1 MIDYQFVYYE
11 SIDSTN
17 SEAKRLCH
25 QGSPEGTVVIAKT
38 QTTGRGRLGRRWI
51 SPTGNL
57 YFTMLLKP
65 QVPIEVLSQLSLVAG
80 IALARVVQHYI
91 AGRAIISLKWPND
104 VLINQQKVA
113 GILVETDIDSYLVQE
128 TPCYL
133 GIGVNIQ
140 SAPEL
145 TVYPATS
152 LKDIAGLMPQSQEF
166 LQYYVNNFNALY
178 IIWQQEG
185 FAALKDEWL
194 SFATGLGDVVQATSS
209 RYGQVSGQF
218 KTITDD
224 GGLLLIDQEGN
235 NHIISSS
242 EVTFPYKV

>member
-1 MIDYQFVYYE
+1 MIAYQFVYYD

-38 QTTGRGRLGRRWI
+38 QTAGRGRLGRRWI
-51 SPTGNL
+51 SPLGNL
-57 YFTMLLKP
+57 YFTMVLKP
-65 QVPIEVLSQLSLVAG
+65 YVPIEALSQLSLVAG
-80 IALARVVQHYI
+80 LALAKVIQHYI
-91 AGRAIISLKWPND
+91 VGRAIVSLKWPND

-113 GILVETDIDSYLVQE
+113 GILVETDIDSHLTQG

-133 GIGVNIQ
+133 GIGVNMQ

-145 TVYPATS
+145 TVYSATS
-152 LKDIAGLMPQSQEF
+152 LKDIVSLLPQPQEF
-166 LQYYVNNFNALY
+166 LQHYIDNFNALY

-185 FAALKDEWL
+185 FAVLKDEWL
-194 SFATGLGDVVQATSS
+194 SFANGLGDVVQAISG
-209 RYGQVSGQF
+209 RYGQISGQF

-224 GGLLLIDQEGN
+224 GGLLLVDPEGN
-235 NHIISSS
+235 NHVISSS
-242 EVTFPYKV
+242 EVTFPHKT